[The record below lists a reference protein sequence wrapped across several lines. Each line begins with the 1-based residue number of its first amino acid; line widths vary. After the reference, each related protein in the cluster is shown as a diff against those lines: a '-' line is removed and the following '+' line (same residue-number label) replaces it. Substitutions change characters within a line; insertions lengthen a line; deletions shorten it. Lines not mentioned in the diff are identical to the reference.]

1 MSTFPYCLRYWSNII
16 VCASPHAISTL
27 VPYLRSIVAGN
38 SNWDNLDILS
48 LFKCDSRIPS
58 ELADATG
65 AHLVAVCPFSELL
78 IRIHNYSADQNFTRE
93 TSVQKN
99 MNRACE
105 LSSPSRIKRLAYTI
119 PRARHH
125 VALFENR
132 HLECTFGERAGGFWD
147 ALGRLSFSF
156 V

>member
-1 MSTFPYCLRYWSNII
+1 
-16 VCASPHAISTL
+16 
-27 VPYLRSIVAGN
+27 
-38 SNWDNLDILS
+38 
-48 LFKCDSRIPS
+48 
-58 ELADATG
+58 
-65 AHLVAVCPFSELL
+65 
-78 IRIHNYSADQNFTRE
+78 
-93 TSVQKN
+93 

-147 ALGRLSFSF
+147 ALGRLPFSF
-156 V
+156 VQRRTCLGILRRFPQLMSNAPRPSLCVPEGSAQWMALCEKRRMDPKMIFRVSNLQSLITHGQSSGVLTAELGVPPLDGVGLIFSVLFFYSHP